1 MSEALEGIYNLFRNL
16 GSILEF
22 IFDFLKSGITFIGNG
37 FSWFFSFGGILP
49 GSVSAVVIAV
59 LCVAI
64 ILLILGR

>member
-22 IFDFLKSGITFIGNG
+22 IFDFLKSGINFIGSG
-37 FSWFFSFGGILP
+37 FSWLFSFGGLLP
-49 GSVSAVVIAV
+49 SSASALAIAV
-59 LCVAI
+59 LCIAV